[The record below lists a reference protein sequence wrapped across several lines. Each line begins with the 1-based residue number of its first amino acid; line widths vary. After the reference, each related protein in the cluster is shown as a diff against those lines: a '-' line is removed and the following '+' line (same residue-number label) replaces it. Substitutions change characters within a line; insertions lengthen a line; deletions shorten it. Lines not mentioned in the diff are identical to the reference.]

1 MPKALDPLVVEVLK
15 KYDEDAR
22 TACWDCHGTW
32 VVLHKALER
41 VATKAKV
48 SFDPPQ
54 VLTVDA
60 ANKTVAICVTGTM
73 DGRSEWS
80 IGEAAPYNNK
90 NAYPFAMAEKRA
102 KDRVILKLV
111 GLHGLL
117 YSEDEADGGKWPEDL
132 DKAKAPAATAPVEEF
147 DKIKSPP
154 GRSAVAAEVREHIR
168 EFNACGDGD
177 TLLAYINAASFK
189 KFAFRVCCDY
199 PNDWLG
205 PEDNSGLSGSL
216 ASIADKLGCG
226 SDVQTYIKTAEAKR
240 AEHRSKHA
248 A

>member
-1 MPKALDPLVVEVLK
+1 MPKALDPMVVEVLK
-15 KYDEDAR
+15 KYGEDAR
-22 TACWDCHGTW
+22 SACWDCHGTW

-41 VATKAKV
+41 VAVKAGVK
-48 SFDPPQ
+48 FDPPQ

-60 ANKTVAICVTGTM
+60 ANKTVAICVNGTM
-73 DGRSEWS
+73 DGRAEWS

-90 NAYPFAMAEKRA
+90 NAYPFAIAEKRA

-117 YSEDEADGGKWPEDL
+117 YSEDEADGGKWPDDL
-132 DKAKAPAATAPVEEF
+132 DKAKSAPVEEF
-147 DKIKSPP
+147 DKVKNPP
-154 GRSAVAAEVREHIR
+154 GRSAVSAEVREHIR

-177 TLLAYINAASFK
+177 TLLAYINSPAFK

-216 ASIADKLGCG
+216 ASVAEQLGCG
-226 SDVQTYIKTAEAKR
+226 KDVLTYISNAELKR
-240 AEHRSKHA
+240 AEHKSKA